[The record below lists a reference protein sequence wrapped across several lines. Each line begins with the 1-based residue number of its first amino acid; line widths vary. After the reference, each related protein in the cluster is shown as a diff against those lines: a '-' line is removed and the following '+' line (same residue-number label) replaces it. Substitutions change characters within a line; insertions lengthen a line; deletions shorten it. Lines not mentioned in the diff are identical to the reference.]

1 MRETVLKRNDP
12 ALQWD
17 DAFPIG
23 GGSFGAMLFGG
34 TDTERICLTEETVW
48 SGRDMGAPDPDFKN
62 KIERLRQMYLAGE
75 TYIDDEAERLL
86 GDSMKRVCSFEYAGL
101 LEISLPGD
109 GPAREY
115 VRTLD
120 LQNGVF
126 GAEYKKDGL
135 HVQEQ
140 AFCSYSYEVTAVK
153 YRFSVPG
160 AVGVSYSR
168 EFTETTEWT
177 DGVLTVTARTASGD
191 HRFAV
196 GIKPVSDGNIDYRNG
211 GLLIENAKEVVFF
224 ITVATRFSRGDGF
237 VDAVRETLE
246 EADDYS
252 HIYEDHIADFSALFN
267 RTELSFASDASLS
280 LLPVDERLR
289 RLREDPSAD
298 DPGLYEL
305 YFNFGKYLLISSS
318 REGTFPANL
327 QGVWVEKLEN
337 PWNADYHTN
346 INLQMNYWPAEVL
359 DLGECHSA
367 LFDYMNNVL
376 LESGRNTA
384 KAMYGCRGTVTHHLS
399 DLYGYTGP
407 ADGLWGLWQL
417 GGAWLSTHMWEHYLF
432 TLDSDFLRDE
442 AYEYMK
448 ACAVFFIDSMFPD
461 ADGVLRSG
469 PSMSPENEFCI
480 DTPEGRKNGYLC
492 FSPSMDVEIISAVLK
507 NYIAAEDILRLDD
520 VTKKEAQEAL
530 SKMPPLKVGKNGTL
544 CEWAEDYDEAE
555 PGHRHI
561 SHAFALYPGN
571 AITEDT
577 PELFGA
583 IRNTLARRL
592 RNGGGHTGWSRAW
605 LVCLYARLGDK
616 KAAREHLRLLLT
628 GSTKPNLFDNHP
640 PFQIDGNFG
649 GTAGIAEMLLQ
660 SHNGKIT
667 LLPAAD
673 EAFSGSFRGLRARGG
688 IGVNA
693 SFENGN
699 VTAFSLFAE
708 TPRRVKLVVPGAKK
722 LLSGDREYLPE
733 NGVFTADVSSDGCAF
748 TCVRSE

>member
-1 MRETVLKRNDP
+1 MRETALKRNDP

-34 TDTERICLTEETVW
+34 TETEKIYLTEETVW
-48 SGRDMGAPDPDFKN
+48 SSRDMGAPDPEIKT
-62 KIERLRQMYLAGE
+62 KIDHLRQMYLAGE

-86 GDSMKRVCSFEYAGL
+86 GDSMKRVCSFEYAGV
-101 LEISLPGD
+101 LEISLPGE
-109 GPAREY
+109 GPAQEY

-120 LQNGVF
+120 LQNGVY
-126 GAEYKKDGL
+126 AADYKKGGL
-135 HVQEQ
+135 HVYAQ

-153 YRFSVPG
+153 YRFSSPS
-160 AVGVSYSR
+160 AVSVLYRR
-168 EFTETTEWT
+168 ELTGKTDWN
-177 DGVLTVTARTASGD
+177 DGVLTVTAGTAFGD
-191 HRFAV
+191 HKFAV
-196 GIKPVSDGNIDYRNG
+196 GIKPVCDGSVSCRDG
-211 GLLIENAKEVVFF
+211 GLLIENAKEIVLF
-224 ITVATRFSRGDGF
+224 ITVATQFSRGDGF

-267 RTELSFASDASLS
+267 RTELSFESDASIFS
-280 LLPVDERLR
+280 LPVDERLR

-298 DPGLYEL
+298 DPGLFEL

-376 LESGRNTA
+376 LESGRKTA
-384 KAMYGCRGTVTHHLS
+384 EDLYGCRGTVTHHLS

-432 TLDSDFLRDE
+432 TLDADFLRNE

-448 ACAVFFIDSMFPD
+448 ACALFFIDSMFPD
-461 ADGVLRSG
+461 KNGVLLSG

-480 DTPEGRKNGYLC
+480 NTPEGRKNGYLC

-507 NYIAAEDILRLDD
+507 NYIAAEDILGLDPE
-520 VTKKEAQEAL
+520 TKKEAQDAL
-530 SKMPPLKVGKNGTL
+530 SKMPQLKVGKNGTL
-544 CEWAEDYDEAE
+544 CEWAEDYEEAE

-577 PELFGA
+577 PELFAA

-592 RNGGGHTGWSRAW
+592 LHGGGHTGWSRAW

-616 KAAREHLRLLLT
+616 KAAGEHLRLLLT

-673 EAFSGSFRGLRARGG
+673 ETFSGSFRGLRARGG
-688 IGVNA
+688 LRVDAAFRNGKTT
-693 SFENGN
+693 SFALYSE
-699 VTAFSLFAE
+699 APCS
-708 TPRRVKLVVPGAKK
+708 VKIAVPCARK
-722 LLSGDREYLPE
+722 LLAENREYLPE
-733 NGVFTADVSSDGCAF
+733 DGLFTAEIGSGGCEF
-748 TCVRSE
+748 KCVYTV